1 MGLERV
7 DCSCLPGQ
15 GQDKVE
21 RCTKT
26 RCTCMTSPCSESF
39 FTKSGVSPSSV
50 VLSYL
55 DTASSSAPGQYSR
68 HHLTQQPT
76 QPTCSSSPHSSSSC
90 SSPLQCRLPTPRML
104 AASPSTSRMPS
115 LAIVTRSSRRVLGSS
130 PTWPPSRPTL
140 RRTASATCKLVQN
153 GQ

>member
-7 DCSCLPGQ
+7 NCSCLPGR

-39 FTKSGVSPSSV
+39 TKSGVSPSSV
-50 VLSYL
+50 VLS
-55 DTASSSAPGQYSR
+55 SQQYSR

-104 AASPSTSRMPS
+104 AVSPSTSRMPS
-115 LAIVTRSSRRVLGSS
+115 LATVTRSSRRVLGLS
-130 PTWPPSRPTL
+130 PTWPPSKPTL
-140 RRTASATCKLVQN
+140 RRTASATCKLAQN
-153 GQ
+153 SQ